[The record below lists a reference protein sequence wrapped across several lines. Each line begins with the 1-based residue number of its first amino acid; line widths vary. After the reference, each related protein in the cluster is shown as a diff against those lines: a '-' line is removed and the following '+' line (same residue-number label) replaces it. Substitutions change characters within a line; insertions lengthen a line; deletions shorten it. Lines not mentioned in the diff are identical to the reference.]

1 MHCRR
6 RRGCRGICVIPG
18 TYDPDMVQQTV
29 LDVGFVPVAYFGT
42 YSPFCRD
49 TKDKM
54 DAPNLHPRPGRQLS
68 LLDIALPDHHP
79 R

>member
-1 MHCRR
+1 
-6 RRGCRGICVIPG
+6 
-18 TYDPDMVQQTV
+18 MVQQTV